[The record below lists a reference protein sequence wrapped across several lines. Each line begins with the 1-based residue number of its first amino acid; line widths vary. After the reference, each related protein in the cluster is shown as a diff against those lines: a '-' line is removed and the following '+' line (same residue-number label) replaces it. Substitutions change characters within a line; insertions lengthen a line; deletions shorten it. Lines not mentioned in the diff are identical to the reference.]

1 MARYTIELRTLVNN
15 PFTQPFNF
23 IYDFYCK
30 DETMKK
36 EFEQKFINRYYYHEI
51 GAETF
56 ERWQYMLKSRLTLKM
71 PYYKQLYETELKS
84 KDISFLLNKDL
95 KETFTR
101 ELSEASQS
109 NSQSTGVGSFK
120 ESSIN
125 DGVALVNLDEEN
137 QTTENANTSSTDS
150 TSEGTS
156 NQQEKTEFISKGN
169 IGVTSSAQLLKEW
182 REVLINIDN
191 IIIDDCR
198 DLFMS
203 IY

>member
-23 IYDFYCK
+23 NYDFYCK
-30 DETMKK
+30 DEIMKK

-56 ERWQYMLKSRLTLKM
+56 ERWQHMLKSRLTLKM

-137 QTTENANTSSTDS
+137 QTTENANTSTTDS

>member
-15 PFTQPFNF
+15 PFTHPFNF

-30 DETMKK
+30 DEVMKK
-36 EFEQKFINRYYYHEI
+36 EFEQKFIDRYYYHEI

-56 ERWQYMLKSRLTLKM
+56 ERWQHMLKSRLTLKM

-137 QTTENANTSSTDS
+137 QTTENANTSTTDS